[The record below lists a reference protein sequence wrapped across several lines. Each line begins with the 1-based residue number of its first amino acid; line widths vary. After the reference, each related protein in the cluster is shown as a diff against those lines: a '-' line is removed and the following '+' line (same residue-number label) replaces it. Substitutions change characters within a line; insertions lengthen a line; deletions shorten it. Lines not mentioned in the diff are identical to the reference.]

1 MAMRLYRVGLR
12 ALGGPAELQIGAEHD
27 AQAQAWVRAVVEEL
41 QRIEA
46 KFSRYR
52 SDSWIAR
59 LNAAAGGEALEADDE
74 TLALL
79 DEAQALHRASDGA
92 FDATCGALRGL
103 WRFGSDAVGGEAQPP
118 DPEALAAARARVG
131 WARVQR
137 VGRQVRLPE
146 PGMALDLGGIGKE
159 HAVDRAC
166 AVLLAA
172 GARHALVNLA
182 GDCRALGSRPDGQPW
197 SVGVAHPRVAGQLLA
212 QLPLAEASVCTSGD
226 YARGFVHQGRRYSHV
241 LDARSGWPVRHW
253 ASVSVLADSA
263 AEAGRLAT
271 LAMLAECQGLA
282 RLRASGRDFLAVE
295 ADSGAVHHR

>member
-1 MAMRLYRVGLR
+1 MTRTYRLSLR
-12 ALGGPAELQIGAEHD
+12 ALGGPAEIQLGAED
-27 AQAQAWVRAVVEEL
+27 AAQAEAWGRAAVTEL

-46 KFSRYR
+46 KYSRYR
-52 SDSWIAR
+52 ADSWVAR

-79 DEAQALHRASDGA
+79 AEADTLHRASGGA
-92 FDATCGALRGL
+92 FDPTCGALRGL
-103 WRFGSDAVGGEAQPP
+103 WRFGSDATEGYAAPP
-118 DPEALAAARARVG
+118 EPAALAAALARVG
-131 WARVQR
+131 WARVERQ
-137 VGRQVRLPE
+137 GRRVRLPE

-166 AVLLAA
+166 AVLQAL

-182 GDCRALGSRPDGQPW
+182 GDCRALGARPDGQPW
-197 SVGVAHPRVAGQLLA
+197 SVGIAHPRQADRLLA
-212 QLPLAEASVCTSGD
+212 QLPLQDKAVCTSGD

-253 ASVSVLADSA
+253 ASVSVVADSA

-271 LAMLAECQGLA
+271 LALLAQGQGLA
-282 RLRASGRDFLAVE
+282 LLRASGRDFLAVE
-295 ADSGAVHHR
+295 AEGGAVHHR